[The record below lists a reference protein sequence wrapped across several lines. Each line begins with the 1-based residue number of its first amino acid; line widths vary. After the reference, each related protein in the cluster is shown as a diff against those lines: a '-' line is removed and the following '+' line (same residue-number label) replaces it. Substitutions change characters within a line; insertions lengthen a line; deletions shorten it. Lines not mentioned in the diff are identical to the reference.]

1 MTESQINKDETSTKT
16 EDSITEKKL
25 DNTEIIKAAINNK
38 IYELRNIESEI
49 TNLFAIVK
57 KLKAKQKINVL
68 FLWLI
73 WILVFSIFL
82 NEDFRVLFFSNL
94 NNATL
99 IFMLTLFFFLVL
111 IETLNV
117 LNIKNQNSNKM
128 FSIIIFLIY
137 FIILILS
144 SLKSLIFIKG
154 FGWQFYLL
162 LLLTNFSL
170 IISKIDIIYS
180 K

>member
-38 IYELRNIESEI
+38 ISELRNIESEI

-111 IETLNV
+111 IETLNI

-128 FSIIIFLIY
+128 LSILIFLIY